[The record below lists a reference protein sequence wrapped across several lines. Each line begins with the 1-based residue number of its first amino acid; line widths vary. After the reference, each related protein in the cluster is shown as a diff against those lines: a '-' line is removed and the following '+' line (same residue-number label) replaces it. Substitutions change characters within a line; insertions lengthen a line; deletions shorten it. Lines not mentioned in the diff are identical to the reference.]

1 MPAAANSGPV
11 TRRQSKR
18 KSTAITE
25 DSAESAESVAKRVKT
40 EAATQDQSQIEGE
53 PGNADEFETVV
64 AEMIMNNINNE
75 DGLSPSSE
83 EEPEIPARPATV
95 GELLN
100 QYLLERT
107 QTINGISQQFNQQFS
122 DEAMSRFGWTKEGEV
137 VEWPSDG
144 VPALLPEWQRSYAL
158 KRDIEVFKGYSSYK
172 AKEAKH
178 ALQAVRALE
187 QCKRAKDR
195 VIGDEAFIKKW
206 QLRWQR
212 EILAQSELMFNSILK
227 PLQSHKRTL
236 EVTGQ
241 NLSNEITG
249 FARRQTM

>member
-1 MPAAANSGPV
+1 MPAAVNSGPV

-53 PGNADEFETVV
+53 SGNANESETVN
-64 AEMIMNNINNE
+64 AETINNVNNE
-75 DGLSPSSE
+75 DDSPPSSE
-83 EEPEIPARPATV
+83 EEPEVPARPATA

-100 QYLLERT
+100 QYLLERM
-107 QTINGISQQFNQQFS
+107 QAINGISQQFNQQFS

-137 VEWPSDG
+137 IEWPSGG
-144 VPALLPEWQRSYAL
+144 VPALLPEWQRSYAF
-158 KRDIEVFKGYSSYK
+158 KRDIEVFKGYSTYK

-206 QLRWQR
+206 QLKWQR
-212 EILAQSELMFNSILK
+212 EILAQSELMFNQILK